1 MKSNR
6 TIFVISG
13 IVIAFLS
20 VAAFQNN
27 TMKLGVVDLSKVAED
42 SKLGKRKKAEFDAR
56 RNQMAALLQF
66 VNENRVM
73 TRAQGNQLKTLMLL
87 PSPSPT
93 QAEDLKKLQDTIRA
107 QKAELDTLM
116 RKVGPTQ
123 AELQRANELSAMLN
137 EAGEM
142 AREWNQDFGTDM
154 SQLAQQSQQEVI
166 DKARVAAQKV
176 GQRGGFTVVFE
187 AGVAVYAANDV
198 TQDAIRQMDADNP

>member
-1 MKSNR
+1 MKINR
-6 TIFVISG
+6 SVF
-13 IVIAFLS
+13 IVAGAVAAFLS
-20 VAAFQNN
+20 LAAFQN
-27 TMKLGVVDLSKVAED
+27 TTLKVGVVDLARVAEE

-66 VNENRVM
+66 VNEHRVM

-87 PSPSPT
+87 PNPTPT
-93 QAEDLKKLQDTIRA
+93 QTEDLKKLQDTIRA
-107 QKAELDTLM
+107 QKAELDGLM

-142 AREWNQDFGTDM
+142 AREWNQDFGAEM

-176 GQRGGFTVVFE
+176 GQKGGYSVVFE
-187 AGVAVYAANDV
+187 AGVAVYAANDI
-198 TQDAIRQMDADNP
+198 TQEAIRQMDTDNP